1 MHLNSFTLKYNI
13 LTLLVVC
20 QVKYGCY
27 FCRLQ
32 DLAGYGVAIATG
44 KIFASAFQG
53 RTFSSGL
60 VDLLRKNGR
69 DGNII
74 ILHNFLYLN
83 FWLLLYLSCGNLMV
97 FQVKVMEKDITYMK
111 REVNQNLIHQS
122 CKL

>member
-1 MHLNSFTLKYNI
+1 MNLNSFNVKDNI
-13 LTLLVVC
+13 LILLVDC
-20 QVKYGCY
+20 QIKYGCY

-53 RTFSSGL
+53 RTFRSQL
-60 VDLLRKNGR
+60 VDLLIKNGR
-69 DGNII
+69 NGNII
-74 ILHNFLYLN
+74 ILYNFMFLN
-83 FWLLLYLSCGNLMV
+83 FWLLVYLSCGNLMV
-97 FQVKVMEKDITYMK
+97 FQVKVMEKDTTYMK